1 MPTIEVDMMIKAVMT
16 QSQEVA
22 KSMTLVLFDW

>member
-1 MPTIEVDMMIKAVMT
+1 MPTIEVDMMIKAV